1 KIFPISGCAPNF
13 FGLLFIVQN
22 RAIAAAFWYESLN
35 PSLGRFDTSFRETSN
50 FTARSYRTVLPS
62 AALLLE
68 WLAFGEE
75 GFNLVIK
82 HRQRGTDSHVH
93 IQVLIRTQT
102 SAEQNVVLA
111 RFRSRELAVLLQ
123 HLAVFWSVNGVIRLI
138 ALFRRA

>member
-1 KIFPISGCAPNF
+1 FLRF
-13 FGLLFIVQN
+13 FFSSRRRHTRSKRDWSSDVCSSDL
-22 RAIAAAFWYESLN
+22 
-35 PSLGRFDTSFRETSN
+35 TSFRETSN
-50 FTARSYRTVLPS
+50 FTARSYRTVLPG

-102 SAEQNVVLA
+102 SAEQYVVLA